1 MVNKRQLD
9 LDVRGMTSL
18 VLRHYDQTIESL
30 SPRITRTL
38 FPYLTQVEGLKLVQ
52 LGVSPLAFGDH
63 PAQLLKYF
71 AH

>member
-18 VLRHYDQTIESL
+18 VLRHC
-30 SPRITRTL
+30 
-38 FPYLTQVEGLKLVQ
+38 LTQVEGLKLVQ